1 MFCRTLFFYRMR
13 LVTVLLLFFSTYG
26 FSQITPVR
34 KAETEVTK
42 KVKASLDSV
51 TAWKN
56 QRVDESRHIIDT
68 VRGIVIL
75 ETVAINKFRISDSVI
90 NTPAAIGILTARDM
104 QRNNNSDMAPLM
116 NLLPGVFMQSG
127 ALNTNRISIRGIGA
141 RTPYGTNKIRAFYG
155 SIPLTSG
162 DSETTI
168 EDIDPE
174 VIAQVEVVRGPNSS
188 AYGAGLGGAIIIT
201 PKISS
206 ASGSRAAVS
215 ATYGSFGLAKNTIN
229 YGFSGKEG
237 SLNINYHRL
246 ESSGYREN
254 SRYFREGV
262 TLAGD
267 VLRKENSQLTYFGNY
282 TYMMA
287 YIPSSVTKIYFD
299 NDPKAAAPTWK
310 AARGYEQ
317 YHSWLGGLA
326 YDWQVSRGIRN
337 STSVF
342 GSYKDSYEPRPFDIL
357 YQKTTGYGGRTQF
370 TGSFHK
376 VIFLAGAEVFA
387 DGFNGGTSENLYQQ
401 NNGGGSLE
409 GAQLTG
415 TTQRRHFINA
425 FAQARLPLVKKLEL
439 QAGINYNKTA
449 FTLESTYPTDPVA
462 KDKYSYNGIW
472 APQAAILFRPSE
484 FQTLYISASRGFSMP
499 AIEET
504 LNAEGRVN
512 RNIKPESGY
521 SFEAGGKMGFFGN
534 KLYIEA
540 AAYRMQIRDLVVAQR
555 VADDRYV
562 GVNAGKTL
570 HEGIETSISYQWS
583 LNSFIELQPYINASI
598 GNYRFRQFNN
608 NGTDFSGNRLTGVP
622 ANKLTAG
629 LTATIKNVYVS
640 ADYYFVDKLPIDDA
654 NSVYADAYR
663 LLNIKAGYRIQLG
676 KHLLAQAAF
685 GINNITN
692 SRYASMVLVNAV
704 ATGNNPPRYYYPGQP
719 INYYGS
725 FSLRYNF

>member
-1 MFCRTLFFYRMR
+1 MAHSQLRD
-13 LVTVLLLFFSTYG
+13 STAIL
-26 FSQITPVR
+26 Q
-34 KAETEVTK
+34 EVTI
-42 KVKASLDSV
+42 S
-51 TAWKN
+51 
-56 QRVDESRHIIDT
+56 
-68 VRGIVIL
+68 
-75 ETVAINKFRISDSVI
+75 KFRVSDSVI
-90 NTPAAIGILTARDM
+90 NTPAAIGVLTARDM
-104 QRNNNSDMAPLM
+104 QRNNNSDIAPLM

-141 RTPYGTNKIRAFYG
+141 RTPYGTNKVRAFYG
-155 SIPLTSG
+155 SIPITSG

-174 VIAQVEVVRGPNSS
+174 VIAQAEVVRGPNSS
-188 AYGAGLGGAIIIT
+188 AYGTGLGGAIIIT
-201 PKISS
+201 PRMNLVP
-206 ASGSRAAVS
+206 GSRASIS

-229 YGFSGKEG
+229 YGFSGQTG
-237 SLNINYHRL
+237 SININYHRL

-254 SRYFREGV
+254 SRYFREGF

-267 VLRKENSQLTYFGNY
+267 ALRKEKSRLTYFGNY

-287 YIPSSVTKIYFD
+287 YIPSSVSKNSFD
-299 NDPKAAAPTWK
+299 NDPQAAAPTWK
-310 AARGYEQ
+310 AAKGYEQ
-317 YHSWLGGLA
+317 YHNWLGGLA

-342 GSYKDSYEPRPFDIL
+342 GSYKESYEPRPFDIL

-370 TGSFHK
+370 NGKFRT
-376 VIFLAGAEVFA
+376 VNFLAGAEVFS
-387 DGFNGGTSENLYQQ
+387 DGFDGGTSENLYQQ
-401 NNGGGSLE
+401 NNGEGSLE

-415 TTQRRHFINA
+415 TNQRRHFINV
-425 FAQARLPLVKKLEL
+425 FAQARFPLLKKLEL

-449 FTLESTYPTDPVA
+449 FTLESTYPLEEVA

-472 APQAAILFRPSE
+472 APHAALLFRPSKS
-484 FQTLYISASRGFSMP
+484 QTLYVSASRGFSMP

-512 RNIKPESGY
+512 QDIKPENGY
-521 SFEAGGKMGFFGN
+521 NFEVGGKMWFLN
-534 KLYIEA
+534 NTLYIEA
-540 AAYRMQIRDLVVAQR
+540 TAYHMQIRDLLVAQR
-555 VADDRYV
+555 VADDRYI

-570 HEGIETSISYQWS
+570 HEGIETSISYRWEI
-583 LNSFIELQPYINASI
+583 NRFIELQPYANASI

-608 NGTDFSGNRLTGVP
+608 NGTDYSGNRLTGVP
-622 ANKLTAG
+622 ANKVTAG
-629 LTATIKNVYVS
+629 LTATIKNVYLT
-640 ADYYFVDKLPIDDA
+640 ADYYFVDRLPIDDA

-663 LLNIKAGYRIQLG
+663 LLNVKAGYRAQLG
-676 KHLLAQAAF
+676 KNLFGQAAF
-685 GINNITN
+685 GINNVTN
-692 SRYASMVLVNAV
+692 RHYASMVLVNAT